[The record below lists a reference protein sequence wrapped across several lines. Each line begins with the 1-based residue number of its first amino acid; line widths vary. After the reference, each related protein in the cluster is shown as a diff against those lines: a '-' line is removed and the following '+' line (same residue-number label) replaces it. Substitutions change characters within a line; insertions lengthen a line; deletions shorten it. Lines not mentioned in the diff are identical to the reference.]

1 MLSSTVSQKD
11 SEVNFMQQSTGH
23 PIMRSVILGA
33 AVHRPAGMGAPLVR
47 PSEGHMDRLDKG
59 PEGAGLGWVLP
70 GLTDL
75 SEVL

>member
-1 MLSSTVSQKD
+1 
-11 SEVNFMQQSTGH
+11 
-23 PIMRSVILGA
+23 MRSVILGA

-47 PSEGHMDRLDKG
+47 PSEGYTDRLDKG
-59 PEGAGLGWVLP
+59 TEGAGPGWVLP